1 MTSDTDTQQTLS
13 SRPGA
18 RSPAP
23 PSSPRRGAGIDIA
36 TIVSLFAAFGL
47 IAMAIILGGSWG
59 AFVDLPAF
67 LIVIGG
73 TLAVTFVS
81 FSVSDIIALHKVLR
95 KCWRTGPRSGGE
107 VALLV
112 LRTAERSRREG
123 VINLHRNIASLRLEP
138 FFVRGIGLAAD
149 GLPSNQVEEIMH
161 RESLSQADRH
171 QRAISMLFRA
181 ADVAPAMGLIG
192 TLIGLV
198 QMLGNLDD
206 PATIGPSMAVA
217 LLTTFYGAILA
228 NMVFAPLATK
238 LERRSVDEAIHNQL
252 YLLGSAAIGRQEN
265 PRRLELLLNTILP
278 PSERVAYFK

>member
-1 MTSDTDTQQTLS
+1 MSSDTDTRPTLS
-13 SRPGA
+13 SRPA
-18 RSPAP
+18 TRSPAP
-23 PSSPRRGAGIDIA
+23 PSSPRRRTGIDTA
-36 TIVSLFAAFGL
+36 TIIGLFMAFAL
-47 IAMAIILGGSWG
+47 IAMAIVLGGSWG

-81 FSVSDIIALHKVLR
+81 FSVGDIVAVHKVLR
-95 KCWRTGPRSGGE
+95 KCWRTAPHGGGE

-112 LRTAERSRREG
+112 LRTAERARREG

-138 FFVRGIGLAAD
+138 VFVRGIGLAAD
-149 GLPSNQVEEIMH
+149 GLPSSQVEEIMR

-238 LERRSVDEAIHNQL
+238 LERRSTEEAVHNQL